1 MTKKKEPVEPKA
13 DYAKD
18 EPTTPALRKGRFTG
32 AHYPM
37 FEFAGKPCTVVRTQG
52 PGLWVEFSPGGSQ
65 FLIHE
70 RDFV

>member
-1 MTKKKEPVEPKA
+1 MT

-18 EPTTPALRKGRFTG
+18 EPTQPAQRKGRYIGTG
-32 AHYPM
+32 YANWVHN
-37 FEFAGKPCTVVRTQG
+37 GQPCTVVRTQG

-70 RDFV
+70 RDIE